1 MEFIGMS
8 ENFKKRQEME
18 EAMMS
23 KWAPILEKV
32 GVSDEHKA
40 RTTAIVLENYLEHL
54 EKDQTLIAEDAI
66 QSTAFTGVHLALLG
80 LISRTIP
87 ALETFDIIGYQAMP
101 TPSSRIFTARWS
113 KQHNKGASVA
123 GEEMFVGQ
131 NPGNFTDPKGW
142 IDPYYT
148 SNQVQGEKTELA
160 ANTQEAVLYFANQ
173 LNPMGKDK
181 TGKEILGRPYLY
193 ANTMRVV
200 LIDNK
205 GNEIDY
211 AMIPGAYAAGATGVG
226 AFQSAPTVG
235 VKFVQ
240 DSVSGARKVICVQ
253 TSDGTTAEEFK
264 TASGDAV
271 AVVISYDYQ
280 AEGEGNM
287 TELGFEITD
296 TAIDLI
302 RRQLKGK
309 FTVDA
314 AYDLNVLHG
323 INLETEITNKMKLEL
338 MAEMNREI
346 ILDLLRLAAISDTLD
361 FKKFAI
367 GQNQVPSILGNYNDA
382 HLVVLDAINI
392 MAARIQSQ
400 GRLGKGNFV
409 IGHPETL
416 TFMSRVNGFVG
427 SGVTYNGRDLSY
439 AGILGGR
446 MKFYLDPYF
455 PKNKLL
461 IGYKGAGALETGYM
475 HCPYLPITATPNII
489 NQETGD
495 PSKIF
500 FTRYAKTFAL
510 DKDPASSSY
519 GTYKNH
525 ILMGEYQ
532 YAILNLVNFPN
543 ILGLAA

>member
-1 MEFIGMS
+1 MDFIGMS
-8 ENFKKRQEME
+8 ENFKKRQELE

-32 GVSDEHKA
+32 GVSDEHRA

-66 QSTAFTGVHLALLG
+66 QSSAFTGVHLALLG

-87 ALETFDIIGYQAMP
+87 ALETFDVVGYQAMP
-101 TPSSRIFTARWS
+101 TPTSRIFTARWS
-113 KQHNKGASVA
+113 KQHTKSSSVA

-131 NPGNFTDPKGW
+131 NPGNFSDPKGW
-142 IDPYYT
+142 VDPYYT
-148 SNQVQGEKTELA
+148 SNQVKGEKTVLSA
-160 ANTQEAVLYFANQ
+160 STQEAVLYFANT

-181 TGKEILGRPYLY
+181 TGKEIMGRPFIY
-193 ANTMRVV
+193 ANTMRVT
-200 LIDNK
+200 LIDDK
-205 GNEIDY
+205 GREIDY
-211 AMIPGAYAAGATGVG
+211 AMIPGAYNTSSNTIGIFKNNTNI
-226 AFQSAPTVG
+226 G

-240 DSVSGARKVICVQ
+240 NTTTGERKVVCVEA
-253 TSDGTTAEEFK
+253 SDDEEPAAFQDVD
-264 TASGDAV
+264 SDAV
-271 AVVISYDYQ
+271 AVVVDYDYI
-280 AEGEGNM
+280 AEGEGNIA
-287 TELGFEITD
+287 ELGFEITD

-302 RRQLKGK
+302 RRQLRGK
-309 FTVDA
+309 FTIDA

-338 MAEMNREI
+338 MAEINREI

-361 FKKFAI
+361 FSKFAT
-367 GQNQVPSILGNYNDA
+367 QAQAPSILGNYNDA
-382 HLVVLDAINI
+382 HLVILDAINI
-392 MAARIQSQ
+392 MAAKIQAQ

-409 IGHPETL
+409 IGNPETL
-416 TFMSRVNGFVG
+416 SFLSRVNGFVG
-427 SGVTYNGRDLSY
+427 SGISFDGRDLSY
-439 AGILGGR
+439 AGILGGK
-446 MKFYLDPYF
+446 MKFYFDPYF

-461 IGYKGAGALETGYM
+461 IGYKGPGALETGYM

-500 FTRYAKTFAL
+500 FTRYGKTFAL
-510 DKDPASSSY
+510 DKDPASTTY
-519 GTYKNH
+519 GSWKNH

-543 ILGLAA
+543 ILGLAV

>member
-1 MEFIGMS
+1 MDFIGMS
-8 ENFKKRQEME
+8 ENFKKRQELE

-32 GVSDEHKA
+32 GVSDEHRA
-40 RTTAIVLENYLEHL
+40 RTTAIILENYLEHL

-66 QSTAFTGVHLALLG
+66 QSSAFTGVHLALLG

-87 ALETFDIIGYQAMP
+87 ALETFDVVGYQAMP
-101 TPSSRIFTARWS
+101 TPTSRIFTARWT
-113 KQHNKGASVA
+113 KQHTKSSSVA

-131 NPGNFTDPKGW
+131 NPGNFSDPKGW
-142 IDPYYT
+142 VDPYYT
-148 SNQVQGEKTELA
+148 SNQVKGEKTVLTA
-160 ANTQEAVLYFANQ
+160 STQEAVLYFANT

-181 TGKEILGRPYLY
+181 TGKEIMGRPFIY
-193 ANTMRVV
+193 ANTMRVT
-200 LIDNK
+200 LIDDK
-205 GNEIDY
+205 GREIDY
-211 AMIPGAYAAGATGVG
+211 AMIPGAYNTSSNTIGIFKNNTN
-226 AFQSAPTVG
+226 VG

-240 DSVSGARKVICVQ
+240 DTTTGERKVVCVDA
-253 TSDGTTAEEFK
+253 SDGTPAVFK
-264 TASGDAV
+264 DVDSDAV
-271 AVVISYDYQ
+271 AVVVDYDYI
-280 AEGEGNM
+280 AEGEGNIA
-287 TELGFEITD
+287 ELGFEITD

-302 RRQLKGK
+302 RRQLRGK
-309 FTVDA
+309 FTIDA

-338 MAEMNREI
+338 MAEINREI

-361 FKKFAI
+361 FSKFAT
-367 GQNQVPSILGNYNDA
+367 QAQAPSILGNYNDA
-382 HLVVLDAINI
+382 HLVILDAINM
-392 MAARIQSQ
+392 MAAKIQAQ

-409 IGHPETL
+409 IGNPETL
-416 TFMSRVNGFVG
+416 SFLSRVNGFVG
-427 SGVTYNGRDLSY
+427 SGVSFDGRDLSY
-439 AGILGGR
+439 AGILGGK
-446 MKFYLDPYF
+446 MKFYFDPYF

-461 IGYKGAGALETGYM
+461 IGYKGPGTLETGYM

-500 FTRYAKTFAL
+500 FTRYGKTFAL
-510 DKDPASSSY
+510 DKDPASATY
-519 GTYKNH
+519 GSWKNH

-543 ILGLAA
+543 ILGLAV

>member
-1 MEFIGMS
+1 MDFIGMS
-8 ENFKKRQEME
+8 ENFKKRQELE

-32 GVSDEHKA
+32 GVSDEHRA

-66 QSTAFTGVHLALLG
+66 QSSAFTGVHLALLG

-87 ALETFDIIGYQAMP
+87 ALETFDVVGYQAMP
-101 TPSSRIFTARWS
+101 TPTSRIFTARWS
-113 KQHNKGASVA
+113 KQHTKSSSVA

-131 NPGNFTDPKGW
+131 NPGNFSDPKGW
-142 IDPYYT
+142 VDPYYT
-148 SNQVQGEKTELA
+148 SNQVKGEKTVLSA
-160 ANTQEAVLYFANQ
+160 STQEAVLYFANT

-181 TGKEILGRPYLY
+181 TGKEIMGRPFIY
-193 ANTMRVV
+193 ANTMRVA
-200 LIDNK
+200 LIDDK
-205 GNEIDY
+205 GREIDY
-211 AMIPGAYAAGATGVG
+211 AMIPGAYNTSSNTIGIFKNNTNI
-226 AFQSAPTVG
+226 G

-240 DSVSGARKVICVQ
+240 NTTTGERKVVCVEA
-253 TSDGTTAEEFK
+253 SDEAPAAFK
-264 TASGDAV
+264 DVDSDAV
-271 AVVISYDYQ
+271 AVVVDYDYI
-280 AEGEGNM
+280 AEGEGNIA
-287 TELGFEITD
+287 ELGFEITD

-302 RRQLKGK
+302 RRQLRGK
-309 FTVDA
+309 FTIDA

-338 MAEMNREI
+338 MAEINREI

-361 FKKFAI
+361 FSKFAT
-367 GQNQVPSILGNYNDA
+367 QAQAPSILGNYNDA
-382 HLVVLDAINI
+382 HLVILDAINI
-392 MAARIQSQ
+392 MAAKIQAQ

-409 IGHPETL
+409 IGNPETL
-416 TFMSRVNGFVG
+416 SFLSRVNGFVG
-427 SGVTYNGRDLSY
+427 SGVSFDGRDLSY
-439 AGILGGR
+439 AGILGGK
-446 MKFYLDPYF
+446 MKFYFDPYF

-461 IGYKGAGALETGYM
+461 IGYKGPGALETGYM

-500 FTRYAKTFAL
+500 FTRYGKTFAL
-510 DKDPASSSY
+510 DKDPASPTY
-519 GTYKNH
+519 GSWKNH

-543 ILGLAA
+543 ILGLAV

>member
-1 MEFIGMS
+1 MDFIGMS
-8 ENFKKRQEME
+8 ENFKKRQELE

-32 GVSDEHKA
+32 GVSDEHRA

-66 QSTAFTGVHLALLG
+66 QSSAFTGVHLALLG

-87 ALETFDIIGYQAMP
+87 ALETFDVVGYQAMP
-101 TPSSRIFTARWS
+101 TPTSRIFTARWS
-113 KQHNKGASVA
+113 KQHTKSSSVA

-131 NPGNFTDPKGW
+131 NPGNFSDPKGW
-142 IDPYYT
+142 VDPYYT
-148 SNQVQGEKTELA
+148 SNQVKGEKTVLSA
-160 ANTQEAVLYFANQ
+160 STQEAVLYFANT

-181 TGKEILGRPYLY
+181 TGKEIMGRPFIY
-193 ANTMRVV
+193 ANTMRVT
-200 LIDNK
+200 LIDDK
-205 GNEIDY
+205 GREIDY
-211 AMIPGAYAAGATGVG
+211 AMIPGAYNTSSNTIGIFKNNTNI
-226 AFQSAPTVG
+226 G

-240 DSVSGARKVICVQ
+240 NTTTGERKVVCVEA
-253 TSDGTTAEEFK
+253 SDDEEPAAFQDVDN
-264 TASGDAV
+264 DAV
-271 AVVISYDYQ
+271 AVVVDYDYI
-280 AEGEGNM
+280 AEGEGNIA
-287 TELGFEITD
+287 ELGFEITD

-302 RRQLKGK
+302 RRQLRGK
-309 FTVDA
+309 FTIDA

-338 MAEMNREI
+338 MAEINREI

-361 FKKFAI
+361 FSKFAT
-367 GQNQVPSILGNYNDA
+367 QAQAPSILGNYNDA
-382 HLVVLDAINI
+382 HLVILDAINI
-392 MAARIQSQ
+392 MAAKIQAQ

-409 IGHPETL
+409 IGNPETL
-416 TFMSRVNGFVG
+416 SFLSRVNGFVG
-427 SGVTYNGRDLSY
+427 SGISFDGRDLSY
-439 AGILGGR
+439 AGILGGK
-446 MKFYLDPYF
+446 MKFYFDPYF

-461 IGYKGAGALETGYM
+461 IGYKGPGALETGYM

-500 FTRYAKTFAL
+500 FTRYGKTFAL
-510 DKDPASSSY
+510 DKDPASTTY
-519 GTYKNH
+519 GSWKNH

-543 ILGLAA
+543 ILGLAV

>member
-1 MEFIGMS
+1 MDFIGMS
-8 ENFKKRQEME
+8 ENFKKRQELE

-32 GVSDEHKA
+32 GVSDEHRA

-66 QSTAFTGVHLALLG
+66 QSSAFTGVHLALLG

-87 ALETFDIIGYQAMP
+87 ALETFDVVGYQAMP
-101 TPSSRIFTARWS
+101 TPTSRIFTARWT
-113 KQHNKGASVA
+113 KQHTKSSSVA

-131 NPGNFTDPKGW
+131 NPGNFSDPKGW
-142 IDPYYT
+142 VDPYYT
-148 SNQVQGEKTELA
+148 SNQVKGEKTVLSA
-160 ANTQEAVLYFANQ
+160 STQEAVLYFANT

-181 TGKEILGRPYLY
+181 TGKEIMGRPFIY
-193 ANTMRVV
+193 ANTMRVA
-200 LIDNK
+200 LIDDK
-205 GNEIDY
+205 GREIDY
-211 AMIPGAYAAGATGVG
+211 AMIPGAYNTSSNTIGIFKNNTNI
-226 AFQSAPTVG
+226 G

-240 DSVSGARKVICVQ
+240 NTTTGERKVVCVEA
-253 TSDGTTAEEFK
+253 SDEAPAAFK
-264 TASGDAV
+264 DVDSDAV
-271 AVVISYDYQ
+271 AVVVDYDYI
-280 AEGEGNM
+280 AEGEGNIA
-287 TELGFEITD
+287 ELGFEITD

-302 RRQLKGK
+302 RRQLRGK
-309 FTVDA
+309 FTIDA

-338 MAEMNREI
+338 MAEINREI

-361 FKKFAI
+361 FSKFAT
-367 GQNQVPSILGNYNDA
+367 QAQAPSILGNYNDA
-382 HLVVLDAINI
+382 HLVILDAINI
-392 MAARIQSQ
+392 MAAKIQAQ

-409 IGHPETL
+409 IGNPETL
-416 TFMSRVNGFVG
+416 SFLSRVNGFVG
-427 SGVTYNGRDLSY
+427 SGVSFDGRDLSY
-439 AGILGGR
+439 AGILGGK
-446 MKFYLDPYF
+446 MKFYFDPYF

-461 IGYKGAGALETGYM
+461 IGYKGPGALETGYM

-500 FTRYAKTFAL
+500 FTRYGKTFAL
-510 DKDPASSSY
+510 DKDPASPTY
-519 GTYKNH
+519 GSWKNH

-543 ILGLAA
+543 ILGLAVW

>member
-1 MEFIGMS
+1 MDFIGMS
-8 ENFKKRQEME
+8 ENFKKRQELE

-32 GVSDEHKA
+32 GVSDEHRA

-66 QSTAFTGVHLALLG
+66 QSSAFTGVHLALLG

-87 ALETFDIIGYQAMP
+87 ALETFDVVGYQAMP
-101 TPSSRIFTARWS
+101 TPTSRIFTARWT
-113 KQHNKGASVA
+113 KQHTKSSSVA

-131 NPGNFTDPKGW
+131 NPGNFSDPKGW
-142 IDPYYT
+142 VDPYYT
-148 SNQVQGEKTELA
+148 SNQVKGEKTVLSA
-160 ANTQEAVLYFANQ
+160 STQEAVLYFANT

-181 TGKEILGRPYLY
+181 TGKEIMGRPFIY
-193 ANTMRVV
+193 ANTMRVA
-200 LIDNK
+200 LIDDK
-205 GNEIDY
+205 GREIDY
-211 AMIPGAYAAGATGVG
+211 AMIPGAYNTSSNTIGIFKNNTNI
-226 AFQSAPTVG
+226 G

-240 DSVSGARKVICVQ
+240 NTTTGERKVVCVEA
-253 TSDGTTAEEFK
+253 SDEAPAAFK
-264 TASGDAV
+264 DVDSDAV
-271 AVVISYDYQ
+271 AVVVDYDYI
-280 AEGEGNM
+280 AEGEGNIA
-287 TELGFEITD
+287 ELGFEITD

-302 RRQLKGK
+302 RRQLRGK
-309 FTVDA
+309 FTIDA

-338 MAEMNREI
+338 MAEINREI

-361 FKKFAI
+361 FSKFAT
-367 GQNQVPSILGNYNDA
+367 QAQAPSILGNYNDA
-382 HLVVLDAINI
+382 HLVILDAINI
-392 MAARIQSQ
+392 MAAKIQAQ

-409 IGHPETL
+409 IGNPETL
-416 TFMSRVNGFVG
+416 SFLSRVNGFVG
-427 SGVTYNGRDLSY
+427 SGVSFDGRDLSY
-439 AGILGGR
+439 AGILGGK
-446 MKFYLDPYF
+446 MKFYFDPYF

-461 IGYKGAGALETGYM
+461 IGYKGPGALETGYM

-500 FTRYAKTFAL
+500 FTRYGKTFAL
-510 DKDPASSSY
+510 DKDPASPTY
-519 GTYKNH
+519 GSWKNH

-543 ILGLAA
+543 ILGLAV

>member
-1 MEFIGMS
+1 MDFIGMS
-8 ENFKKRQEME
+8 ENFKKRQELE

-32 GVSDEHKA
+32 GVSDEHRA

-66 QSTAFTGVHLALLG
+66 QSSAFTGVHLALLG

-87 ALETFDIIGYQAMP
+87 ALETFDVVGYQAMP
-101 TPSSRIFTARWS
+101 TPTSRIFTARWS
-113 KQHNKGASVA
+113 KQHTKSSSVA

-131 NPGNFTDPKGW
+131 NPGNFSDPKGW
-142 IDPYYT
+142 VDPYYT
-148 SNQVQGEKTELA
+148 SNQVKGEKTVLSA
-160 ANTQEAVLYFANQ
+160 STQEAVLYFANT

-181 TGKEILGRPYLY
+181 TGKEIMGRPFIY
-193 ANTMRVV
+193 ANTMRVA
-200 LIDNK
+200 LIDDK
-205 GNEIDY
+205 GREIDY
-211 AMIPGAYAAGATGVG
+211 AMIPGAYNTSSNTIGIFKNNTNI
-226 AFQSAPTVG
+226 G

-240 DSVSGARKVICVQ
+240 NTTTGERKVVCVEA
-253 TSDGTTAEEFK
+253 SDGTPAAFQDVD
-264 TASGDAV
+264 SDAV
-271 AVVISYDYQ
+271 AVVVDYDYI
-280 AEGEGNM
+280 AEGEGNIA
-287 TELGFEITD
+287 ELGFEITD

-302 RRQLKGK
+302 RRQLRGK
-309 FTVDA
+309 FTIDA

-338 MAEMNREI
+338 MAEINREI

-361 FKKFAI
+361 FSKFAT
-367 GQNQVPSILGNYNDA
+367 QAQAPSILGNYNDA
-382 HLVVLDAINI
+382 HLVILDAINI
-392 MAARIQSQ
+392 MAAKIQAQ

-409 IGHPETL
+409 IGNPETL
-416 TFMSRVNGFVG
+416 SFLSRVNGFVG
-427 SGVTYNGRDLSY
+427 SGVSFDGRDLSY
-439 AGILGGR
+439 AGILGGK
-446 MKFYLDPYF
+446 MKFYFDPYF

-461 IGYKGAGALETGYM
+461 IGYKGPGALETGYM

-500 FTRYAKTFAL
+500 FTRYGKTFAL
-510 DKDPASSSY
+510 DKDPASPTY
-519 GTYKNH
+519 GSWKNH

-543 ILGLAA
+543 ILGLAVW

>member
-1 MEFIGMS
+1 MDFIGMS
-8 ENFKKRQEME
+8 ENFKKRQELE

-32 GVSDEHKA
+32 GVSDEHRA

-66 QSTAFTGVHLALLG
+66 QSSAFTGVHLALLG

-87 ALETFDIIGYQAMP
+87 ALETFDVVGYQAMP
-101 TPSSRIFTARWS
+101 TPTSRIFTARWS
-113 KQHNKGASVA
+113 KQHTKSSSVA

-131 NPGNFTDPKGW
+131 NPGNFSDPKGW
-142 IDPYYT
+142 VDPYYT
-148 SNQVQGEKTELA
+148 SNQVKGEKTVLSA
-160 ANTQEAVLYFANQ
+160 STQEAVLYFANT

-181 TGKEILGRPYLY
+181 TGKEIMGRPFIY
-193 ANTMRVV
+193 ANTMRVT
-200 LIDNK
+200 LIDDK
-205 GNEIDY
+205 GHEIDY
-211 AMIPGAYAAGATGVG
+211 AMIPGAYNTSSNTIGIFKNNTNI
-226 AFQSAPTVG
+226 G

-240 DSVSGARKVICVQ
+240 NTTTGERKVVCVEA
-253 TSDGTTAEEFK
+253 SDDEEPAAFQDVDN
-264 TASGDAV
+264 DAV
-271 AVVISYDYQ
+271 AVVVDYDYI
-280 AEGEGNM
+280 AEGEGNIA
-287 TELGFEITD
+287 ELGFEITD

-302 RRQLKGK
+302 RRQLRGK
-309 FTVDA
+309 FTIDA

-338 MAEMNREI
+338 MAEINREI

-361 FKKFAI
+361 FSKFAT
-367 GQNQVPSILGNYNDA
+367 QAQAPSILGNYNDA
-382 HLVVLDAINI
+382 HLVILDAINI
-392 MAARIQSQ
+392 MAAKIQAQ

-409 IGHPETL
+409 IGNPETL
-416 TFMSRVNGFVG
+416 SFLSRVNGFVG
-427 SGVTYNGRDLSY
+427 SGISFDGRDLSY
-439 AGILGGR
+439 AGILGGK
-446 MKFYLDPYF
+446 MKFYFDPYF

-461 IGYKGAGALETGYM
+461 IGYKGPGALETGYM

-500 FTRYAKTFAL
+500 FTRYGKTFAL
-510 DKDPASSSY
+510 DKDPASTTY
-519 GTYKNH
+519 GSWKNH

-543 ILGLAA
+543 ILGLAV

>member
-1 MEFIGMS
+1 MDFIGMS
-8 ENFKKRQEME
+8 ENFKKRQELE

-32 GVSDEHKA
+32 GVSDEHRA

-66 QSTAFTGVHLALLG
+66 QSSAFTGVHLALLG

-87 ALETFDIIGYQAMP
+87 ALETFDVVGYQAMP
-101 TPSSRIFTARWS
+101 TPTSRIFTARWS
-113 KQHNKGASVA
+113 KQHTKSSSVA

-131 NPGNFTDPKGW
+131 NPGNFSDPKGW
-142 IDPYYT
+142 VDPYYT
-148 SNQVQGEKTELA
+148 SNQVKGEKTVLSA
-160 ANTQEAVLYFANQ
+160 STQEAVLYFANT

-181 TGKEILGRPYLY
+181 TGKEIMGRPFIY
-193 ANTMRVV
+193 ANTMRVA
-200 LIDNK
+200 LIDDK
-205 GNEIDY
+205 GREIDY
-211 AMIPGAYAAGATGVG
+211 AMIPGAYNTSSNTIGIFKNNTNI
-226 AFQSAPTVG
+226 G

-240 DSVSGARKVICVQ
+240 NTTTGERKVVCVEA
-253 TSDGTTAEEFK
+253 SDGTPAAFQDVD
-264 TASGDAV
+264 SDAV
-271 AVVISYDYQ
+271 AVVVDYDYI
-280 AEGEGNM
+280 AEGEGNIA
-287 TELGFEITD
+287 ELGFEITD

-302 RRQLKGK
+302 RRQLRGK
-309 FTVDA
+309 FTIDA

-338 MAEMNREI
+338 MAEINREI

-361 FKKFAI
+361 FSKFAT
-367 GQNQVPSILGNYNDA
+367 QAQAPSILGNYNDA
-382 HLVVLDAINI
+382 HLVILDAINI
-392 MAARIQSQ
+392 MAAKIQAQ

-409 IGHPETL
+409 IGNPETL
-416 TFMSRVNGFVG
+416 SFLSRVNGFVG
-427 SGVTYNGRDLSY
+427 SGVSFDGRDLSY
-439 AGILGGR
+439 AGILGGK
-446 MKFYLDPYF
+446 MKFYFDPYF

-461 IGYKGAGALETGYM
+461 IGYKGPGALETGYM

-500 FTRYAKTFAL
+500 FTRYGKTFAL
-510 DKDPASSSY
+510 DKDPASPTY
-519 GTYKNH
+519 GSWKNH

-543 ILGLAA
+543 ILGLAV